1 VEGVLGCI
9 FGDWVIGVGERCS
22 HANCCLYFVSL
33 LSKILFNCS
42 CYEFLKLVE
51 LCFLQFVDEKVQ
63 WMHIDLAGP
72 VWNEK
77 KRTATG
83 FGIATLVEW
92 VLKNSS

>member
-1 VEGVLGCI
+1 LAIESSEWGNDVPMLI
-9 FGDWVIGVGERCS
+9 AAFILSPFWAKFS
-22 HANCCLYFVSL
+22 SKLQL
-33 LSKILFNCS
+33 LWISETF
-42 CYEFLKLVE
+42 E